1 MRNIISKNVQRSS
14 TIHNNFSRRQ
24 SPNKFTETRLKN
36 KTFII
41 SLYATMRPD
50 HHYGI
55 LRVAVKAKVIGT
67 SVSKADVENGIWI
80 LLLNLAPKPQV
91 KVFVLLLLIQTHR
104 PVNAKIRRSHDW
116 MLRCK
121 IYPIGRVVAN
131 PLKLSVGFIEQELN
145 KSMVIDSPCLNY
157 LRLSTFSAE
166 VYSAY
171 ATP

>member
-1 MRNIISKNVQRSS
+1 
-14 TIHNNFSRRQ
+14 
-24 SPNKFTETRLKN
+24 
-36 KTFII
+36 
-41 SLYATMRPD
+41 MRPD

-91 KVFVLLLLIQTHR
+91 KVFVLLLLIQTHQ